1 MTDSFKLVLLGASGV
16 GKSSLIYRFCKD
28 TFHEDTTT
36 TIGADFQTADI
47 SVSNSQKVGFQIWDT
62 AGQEIYNS
70 LTPMYFRGAAAA
82 IVVYSITDYVS

>member
-28 TFHEDTTT
+28 TFSEDTTT

-47 SVSNSQKVGFQIWDT
+47 SISNSQKVG
-62 AGQEIYNS
+62 
-70 LTPMYFRGAAAA
+70 
-82 IVVYSITDYVS
+82 